1 MMWIFPSKAM
11 FLGLCYYG
19 DGNFLYL
26 VTFSSHCKTL
36 KGNEI
41 YIPWSKVITETLV
54 ATSDPSSSV
63 LATYPYI
70 RFVDYQFLV
79 DYMNY
84 MISNHIHPNGWLN
97 FHLFFWLMPRF
108 LLVMVEDF
116 KLCLQNT
123 SFFSKTHDFQFV
135 TVKPC
140 QQCDEPST
148 NWCRIR
154 SMHSMTI
161 DFFGQA
167 LFWSPLTRLGSAAQ
181 RRTAVPRQ
189 AGWCCCDG
197 WPQIGFDIKNG
208 PL

>member
-79 DYMNY
+79 DYRNY

-97 FHLFFWLMPRF
+97 FHLFFLVDAIMFVGLSLHLRARTSPHFGWSSHVCFWRLSGHET
-108 LLVMVEDF
+108 LLARKSSNYMD
-116 KLCLQNT
+116 L
-123 SFFSKTHDFQFV
+123 
-135 TVKPC
+135 
-140 QQCDEPST
+140 
-148 NWCRIR
+148 
-154 SMHSMTI
+154 
-161 DFFGQA
+161 
-167 LFWSPLTRLGSAAQ
+167 
-181 RRTAVPRQ
+181 
-189 AGWCCCDG
+189 
-197 WPQIGFDIKNG
+197 
-208 PL
+208 